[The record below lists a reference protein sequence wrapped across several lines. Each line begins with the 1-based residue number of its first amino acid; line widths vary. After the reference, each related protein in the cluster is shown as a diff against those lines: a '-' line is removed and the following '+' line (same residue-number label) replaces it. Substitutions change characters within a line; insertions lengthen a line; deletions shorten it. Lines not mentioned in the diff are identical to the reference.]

1 MLNATQAIVH
11 LSSPMVNWWKMRN
24 LVIEAIYRLMD
35 RSPIIYDIKPLEQIS
50 NKDLLAFYS
59 KILIDVETEEYD
71 DE

>member
-1 MLNATQAIVH
+1 
-11 LSSPMVNWWKMRN
+11 MVNWWKMRN

>member
-1 MLNATQAIVH
+1 
-11 LSSPMVNWWKMRN
+11 MRN
-24 LVIEAIYRLMD
+24 LVIEAIYRLMG

-50 NKDLLAFYS
+50 NKDLLTLYS